1 MKTWERLC
9 KRALDI
15 AAAGA
20 GLAAIAPCMIG
31 IGAAIKLDSPGP
43 ALFRQ
48 KRLGKGGAVFDILK
62 FRTMREGASLVIG
75 ADHTVVNPVGDERVT
90 RVGRFLRHTS
100 LDELPQLIN
109 VLCGDMSLVG
119 PRPDL
124 PEGLSVYDEQQRRK
138 LDVQPGITGWAQVS
152 GRNLLT
158 AEEKWTLDVEYVD
171 RASAR
176 MDLEILVKT
185 AVQVIR
191 RKGVYNA

>member
-1 MKTWERLC
+1 MKRWEQLS

-15 AAAGA
+15 AAAGT
-20 GLAAIAPCMIG
+20 GLAAIAPWMLG
-31 IGAAIKLDSPGP
+31 IAAAIKLDSPGP

-48 KRLGKGGAVFDILK
+48 KRLGKGGVVFDILK
-62 FRTMREGASLVIG
+62 FRTMQEGADVVIG
-75 ADHTVVNPVGDERVT
+75 ADHTVVNPVGDSRVT
-90 RVGRFLRHTS
+90 RVGKFLRHTS

-158 AEEKWTLDVEYVD
+158 AEEKWALDVEYVD

-176 MDLEILVKT
+176 MDLDILVKT
-185 AVQVIR
+185 AFQVIR
-191 RKGVYNA
+191 RKGIYNA